1 MPEVLL
7 IKTSSMGDVIH
18 NLPVATD
25 ILAKFPNASIDWVVE
40 ESFSEIPVMHPGVK
54 NVIPVAIRRWRKH
67 LLEKKTRS
75 EFSIFRERISEK
87 RYDIVLDTQGLLK
100 SAALAT
106 FAHGAICGYDA
117 DSAREPLAC
126 LFYDRKLQVGRD
138 LHAVTRNRLLA
149 AKCMG
154 YSLEDL
160 PLDYGIAMRIEKMP
174 ERAIFLHATSRDDKL
189 WPEERWVELGR
200 KLEMQIHLP
209 WGSARERERSE
220 RLSGLIP
227 GSVVPDR
234 LGLRNA
240 AELISGAA
248 IAVGVDT
255 GLAHLAAALDV
266 PVVGIYCSTDP
277 GLTGILGAGKHVN
290 LGGKEGPPAVDPVHR
305 ACLEFLGK

>member
-1 MPEVLL
+1 MPEILL

-25 ILAKFPNASIDWVVE
+25 IRANFPNASMDWVVE
-40 ESFSEIPVMHPGVK
+40 ESFSEIPAMHPGVK

-67 LLEKKTRS
+67 LLGKDTRM
-75 EFSIFRERISEK
+75 EISIFREKIAEK

-100 SAALAT
+100 SAAIAK
-106 FAHGAICGYDA
+106 FAHGAICGYDPG
-117 DSAREPLAC
+117 SAREPIAS
-126 LFYDRKLQVGRD
+126 LFYDRKLQVARE

-160 PLDYGIAMRIEKMP
+160 PLDYGIAMLTRKMP

-189 WPEERWVELGR
+189 WPEERWVELGKR
-200 KLEMQIHLP
+200 LEMEILLP
-209 WGSARERERSE
+209 WGSGKERERSE

-255 GLAHLAAALDV
+255 GLSHLAAALDV

-290 LGGKEGPPAVDPVHR
+290 LGGKEGPPSVDRVHC
-305 ACLEFLGK
+305 ACVELLGR